1 MFKLNWFP
9 RPSSALN
16 YLSPLNQELVEI
28 PAWENQ
34 ENSQLW
40 LFFWTS
46 AFLVSVPVFVQAP
59 LVRQLP
65 WVSLLLTL
73 GWLTISWQLS
83 RHRST
88 QVWGD
93 LLLGF
98 SWSWLAGS
106 IYWGWLRWEPLIH
119 LPIEAIGLPFALWC
133 LWRGRATVGSLFYL
147 GSLFGTAIT
156 DIYFYITGLI
166 PYWRQVMQVEPDLV
180 APIFQSAILQVQNT
194 WGLTCAA
201 ILVSLLLGVG
211 LWSLQRL
218 RVSWWAFGG
227 AVLST
232 IVVDT
237 LFWVAASTI

>member
-1 MFKLNWFP
+1 MFKHNWFSF
-9 RPSSALN
+9 PSSTAN
-16 YLSPLNQELVEI
+16 YLLPSNHKFLEI
-28 PAWENQ
+28 PDRSNRENNQ
-34 ENSQLW
+34 RW

-46 AFLVSVPVFVQAP
+46 AFLVCVPVFFQAP

-73 GWLTISWQLS
+73 GWITISWRLL
-83 RHRST
+83 RNPLT
-88 QVWGD
+88 QAWGD

-119 LPIEAIGLPFALWC
+119 LPIEAICLPIVLWL
-133 LWRGRATVGSLFYL
+133 LWRGKATIGSLFYL
-147 GSLFGTAIT
+147 GSLFGTAVT
-156 DIYFYITGLI
+156 DIYFYLTDLI
-166 PYWRQVMQVEPDLV
+166 PYWRQVMKVEPDLV
-180 APIFQSAILQVQNT
+180 TPIFQSAILQVQNT
-194 WGLTCAA
+194 WGLTWAA
-201 ILVSLLLGVG
+201 ILVGLLLFVG

-218 RVSWWAFGG
+218 EVNWWVFGG

-237 LFWVAASTI
+237 LFWVAASTV